1 MTDRPEPLQ
10 KILLRHTEDL
20 LFPRRCPV
28 CDRPVR
34 PFGADIC
41 PECAPK
47 LEKIHGPVCRK
58 CGKMLPDE
66 REEYCTDC
74 SRNRHLFSSG
84 VSTFTY
90 RSASGAIYR
99 YKYEGR
105 QEYAGFF
112 SRAMA
117 ERLGMQ
123 IREGTLAV
131 PGLLLPVPL
140 SRERMKKRGYNQ
152 AALLAEGI
160 SRMTGI
166 PWDGNTLRREI
177 NTLPMKNMSF
187 ADRRSNLKKAF
198 NVYGIDVKS
207 KMIMVI
213 DDIYTTG
220 ATADACTEVLLRA
233 GAAYVSFMTL
243 AIGIQSGN
251 PGYD

>member
-1 MTDRPEPLQ
+1 MTDRQESVL
-10 KILLRHTEDL
+10 KKLLRHAEDL

-47 LEKIHGPVCRK
+47 LEQIHGPVCRK

-66 REEYCTDC
+66 REEYCRDC
-74 SRNRHLFSSG
+74 SRSRHLFSSG
-84 VSTFTY
+84 ASAFTY

-117 ERLGMQ
+117 DRLKMQ
-123 IREGTLAV
+123 VREGALAV
-131 PGLLLPVPL
+131 PDLLIPVPL
-140 SRERMKKRGYNQ
+140 SRERFKKRGYNQ

-160 SRMTGI
+160 SDRTGI
-166 PWDGNTLRREI
+166 PWNGRALRREI

-220 ATADACTEVLLRA
+220 ATADACAEALLNA
-233 GAAYVSFMTL
+233 GAASVSFMTL
-243 AIGIQSGN
+243 AIGIQAGN
-251 PGYD
+251 PEYD